1 MNDRYPSSTAE
12 SSDELHALALET
24 AMSSDKSQTTSIR
37 IAQRVKRLPKG
48 QPFSI
53 RRFAEIGTRNAVYK
67 AIALLID
74 RGELERLHRGIYM
87 RPKPSRY
94 VTRYRPSAWE
104 VVSLIAR
111 QNRQTLQIH
120 GANAV
125 RMFGLSTQMPLVP
138 IYYTSGPS
146 RSFYFGKG
154 EVRLIHAPPLV
165 MQHAGTEV
173 GTAISALFYLGKKG
187 ATAGCITAIQNALKP
202 ADQITLMTCKMPRWM
217 RRALELS
224 LATKTSPPRSTV
236 LRT

>member
-1 MNDRYPSSTAE
+1 MPSN
-12 SSDELHALALET
+12 
-24 AMSSDKSQTTSIR
+24 KSQSTSIR

-48 QPFSI
+48 HPFSI
-53 RRFAEIGTRNAVYK
+53 RRFAQIGTRNAVYK
-67 AIALLID
+67 AIALLIN

-87 RPKPSRY
+87 RPKPSLY
-94 VTRYRPSAWE
+94 VTRFRPSAWE
-104 VVSLIAR
+104 IVKLIAR

-146 RSFYFGKG
+146 RSYQFGKG
-154 EVRLIHAPPLV
+154 EVRLIHAPPFV

-173 GTAISALFYLGKKG
+173 GTAISALFYLGKEG

-217 RRALELS
+217 RRALELND
-224 LATKTSPPRSTV
+224 RQG
-236 LRT
+236 